1 MRIGSNPLIIASS
14 CGNAT
19 LLFVPAALMHL
30 TGPASIP
37 FLRLERAKMVNAPQT
52 GVNLV
57 FPDNSL

>member
-1 MRIGSNPLIIASS
+1 
-14 CGNAT
+14 
-19 LLFVPAALMHL
+19 MHL